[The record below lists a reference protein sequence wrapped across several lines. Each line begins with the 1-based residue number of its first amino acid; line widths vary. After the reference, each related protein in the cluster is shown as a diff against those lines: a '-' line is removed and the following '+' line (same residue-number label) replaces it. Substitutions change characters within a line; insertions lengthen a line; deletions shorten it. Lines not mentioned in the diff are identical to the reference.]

1 MCDRF
6 INVLIV
12 IVIVGLAIVAILD
25 INRRIKKECQRACT
39 EIKEINEKKEGI
51 NHKLACL
58 LDGKN

>member
-1 MCDRF
+1 MRDRF

-39 EIKEINEKKEGI
+39 EIKESNERRGYRP
-51 NHKLACL
+51 NQR
-58 LDGKN
+58 

>member
-1 MCDRF
+1 MRDRF

-39 EIKEINEKKEGI
+39 EIKESNERRGYQS
-51 NHKLACL
+51 H
-58 LDGKN
+58 